1 MGEFLPALVTAA
13 VGLILLVLVLVL
25 LLVLRSVHRVR
36 RASAALRLDTGE
48 RATSLHALVNSRR
61 RSHE

>member
-13 VGLILLVLVLVL
+13 VGLILLVLVL

>member
-13 VGLILLVLVLVL
+13 VGLVLLVLVL

-36 RASAALRLDTGE
+36 RAGAALRLDTGE
-48 RATSLHALVNSRR
+48 RATSLQALVNSRR
-61 RSHE
+61 RNYE